1 MEIRLKKKSSF
12 KIARAFSILSVST
25 EIALCMKCHKAK
37 IAITS
42 EEILTL
48 EISSY
53 FKIYVLLVKKEGKI
67 MQFID
72 YVPFP
77 CFRGTLYLPEKKIKY
92 ISFAS
97 PRLSLMT
104 I

>member
-53 FKIYVLLVKKEGKI
+53 FKIYFLLVKKEGKI

-72 YVPFP
+72 CVPFP
-77 CFRGTLYLPEKKIKY
+77 CFRGTLYLLEKK
-92 ISFAS
+92 
-97 PRLSLMT
+97 LSIFHLLLPD
-104 I
+104 

>member
-53 FKIYVLLVKKEGKI
+53 FKIYFLFVKKEGKI

-77 CFRGTLYLPEKKIKY
+77 CFRETLYLLEKK
-92 ISFAS
+92 
-97 PRLSLMT
+97 LSIFHLLLPDWV
-104 I
+104 